1 LGVLVGANLGQIVAL
16 RRLGA
21 PLVSS
26 LLAWRLVSA
35 MVVGV
40 LLLDERLTS
49 PWQALGAGAVLV
61 TITWYLWQQRVV
73 ENGESLPPP
82 E

>member
-1 LGVLVGANLGQIVAL
+1 
-16 RRLGA
+16 
-21 PLVSS
+21 
-26 LLAWRLVSA
+26 